1 MGADDAG
8 LVILFIIFY
17 NDRQCLTIPWNP
29 RENETRPETGRDLR
43 SYTILWREYLSP
55 EEPMKRLLVSI
66 LITAAIILFLLGQ
79 ISLKELYRLLISVD
93 PLWSLL
99 GALSY
104 VAAVLF
110 RGLRY
115 RWLIHSRDVSLP
127 QLFRIAMLYN
137 LSITVLPSKLGELS
151 YPYLLNR
158 FCRIS
163 MTEGLASLIAARVY
177 DLFIMLGFFLVTSMG
192 SQSVFKVSLPWILL
206 TAVVLIVVMLLAF
219 LHLGDLSRW
228 FSNGL
233 RKISERVGPRAVR
246 PLQWAQQKLHQIS
259 ADFDAIH
266 ARQAYL
272 PVAIFSALS
281 WIMVF
286 LMFYAF
292 LKGFGVSVPFLK
304 VVFGSTMALL
314 VSTLP
319 ISGLGNWGTLEAG
332 WTAGFLLI
340 GLSKTAAIATGFGA
354 HILVLIVN
362 AVMGF
367 FCWMTLK
374 QESPPPPAS

>member
-1 MGADDAG
+1 
-8 LVILFIIFY
+8 
-17 NDRQCLTIPWNP
+17 
-29 RENETRPETGRDLR
+29 
-43 SYTILWREYLSP
+43 
-55 EEPMKRLLVSI
+55 MKRLLLSI
-66 LITAAIILFLLGQ
+66 LITAVIIIFLLAQ
-79 ISLKELYRLLISVD
+79 ISLKELYRLLISVN

-99 GALSY
+99 GAVCY

-127 QLFRIAMLYN
+127 QLFRIAMLHN
-137 LSITVLPSKLGELS
+137 LSITVLPSKLGELV

-158 FCRIS
+158 YCGIS
-163 MTEGLASLIAARVY
+163 MTEGFASLIAARVY

-192 SQSVFKVSLPWILL
+192 SQSVFKVNLLWILL
-206 TAVVLIVVMLLAF
+206 TAAVLIVVMLLAF
-219 LHLGDLSRW
+219 LHLADLFRC

-233 RKISERVGPRAVR
+233 RKISDRVGSRATR

-266 ARQAYL
+266 TRKAYL
-272 PVAIFSALS
+272 PVTAFSALS
-281 WIMVF
+281 WFMVF

-292 LKGFGVSVPFLK
+292 LKGFGVSVPFVK
-304 VVFGSTMALL
+304 VIFGSTMALL

-340 GLSKTAAIATGFGA
+340 GLSKTEAIATGFGA

-362 AVMGF
+362 AVMGV

-374 QESPPPPAS
+374 QESPLPPAP

>member
-1 MGADDAG
+1 M
-8 LVILFIIFY
+8 VK
-17 NDRQCLTIPWNP
+17 
-29 RENETRPETGRDLR
+29 
-43 SYTILWREYLSP
+43 
-55 EEPMKRLLVSI
+55 KRLLISI
-66 LITAAIILFLLGQ
+66 LITAAIIYFLLAQ
-79 ISLKELYRLLISVD
+79 ISLQELYRLVISVD

-99 GALSY
+99 GALCY

-137 LSITVLPSKLGELS
+137 LAITVLPSKLGELA
-151 YPYLLNR
+151 YPYLMNR

-163 MTEGLASLIAARVY
+163 LTEGFASLIAARVY

-192 SQSVFKVSLPWILL
+192 SQIVFKVNLLWILL

-219 LHLGDLSRW
+219 LHLADLFRW

-233 RKISERVGPRAVR
+233 RKISERVGSRATR
-246 PLQWAQQKLHQIS
+246 PLQWAQQKLHQMS

-266 ARQAYL
+266 ARKAYL
-272 PVAIFSALS
+272 HVAACTTLS
-281 WIMVF
+281 WTLVF

-292 LKGFGVSVPFLK
+292 LKAFGVSVPFLK

-332 WTAGFLLI
+332 WTAGFLLT
-340 GLSKTAAIATGFGA
+340 GLSKTEAITTGFGA

-362 AVMGF
+362 AVMAF
-367 FCWMTLK
+367 FCWITLK